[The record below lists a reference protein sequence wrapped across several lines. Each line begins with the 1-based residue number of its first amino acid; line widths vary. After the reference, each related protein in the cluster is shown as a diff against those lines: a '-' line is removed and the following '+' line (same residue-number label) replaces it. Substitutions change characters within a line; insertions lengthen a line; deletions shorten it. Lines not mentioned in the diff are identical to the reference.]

1 MMTTHSPF
9 SSRTNV
15 LVVDD
20 DSALRNALQEYL
32 EKHGYEVRAATDA
45 IELDH
50 FMDQRIPDLV
60 ILDGDMPGE
69 DGLSVCRRL
78 SERGQLILM
87 LGAQGSRL
95 DHVIGLEMGA
105 DDYLAKPF
113 DLREL
118 LARVRALLR
127 RTEKYARVDDARV
140 FMFEGWR
147 LEPTERLLWSPQG
160 ERVVLSAMEFS
171 LLQAFVER
179 SGRLLSRDVLMQLT
193 RGYDAEAF
201 DRAIDLSISRL
212 RRKLDRFHPRSIIET
227 VRGAG
232 YRFSLAVQRQ

>member
-1 MMTTHSPF
+1 MATHSPF
-9 SSRTNV
+9 NTRASI

-20 DSALRNALQEYL
+20 DSSVREALHDYL
-32 EKHGYEVRAATDA
+32 ERHGYEVRVAAHA
-45 IELDH
+45 MELDRL
-50 FMDQRIPDLV
+50 MEQRLPDLV
-60 ILDGDMPGE
+60 ILDGRMLGE

-78 SERGQLILM
+78 SDRGQLILM
-87 LGAQGSRL
+87 LSAQGTRL
-95 DHVIGLEMGA
+95 DHVTGLEMGA

-113 DLREL
+113 DPREL

-127 RTEKYARVDDARV
+127 RTEKCIRVDDARV

-147 LEPTERLLWSPQG
+147 LEPNERLLWSPQG